1 MLPGKRVTP
10 MIFTTLA
17 AREDMNE
24 ANAYVEQWTA
34 DAAPSYFEL
43 SAGGQKIAVH
53 HSEEEV
59 GTGGAIYHL
68 EVADIDALHATVTDA
83 GIEAKPPA
91 DTPWKWRMFFVRDP
105 DGHVLGFYQPL
116 S

>member
-1 MLPGKRVTP
+1 MPVTGYW
-10 MIFTTLA
+10 
-17 AREDMNE
+17 DHE
-24 ANAYVEQWTA
+24 ANAYVERWTA

-59 GTGGAIYHL
+59 AAGGAIYHL
-68 EVADIDALHATVTDA
+68 EVADIDTLHATITDA